1 MKEQAKS
8 FWAGVRAEVPLLIGV
23 FPFGMI
29 YGALALNA
37 GLSVPAAQ
45 MMSSIVFAGSAQFVT
60 TQLVHESAPGFVI
73 VLTIAV
79 VNLRHVLYSAS
90 LAPYLASL
98 STRWKTLLAYL
109 LTDEAYAP
117 TILKFEKDGSLPH
130 GHWFLFGAGLA
141 LWTNWQVSTALG
153 IFLGAA
159 IPESWSLDFA
169 LPLTFIA
176 MVVPVLKGRPY
187 VAAAL
192 SAGVTALIAYSLP
205 YRLGLILAAVV
216 GIAIGTFLENRD
228 DTKSGRGLPIYANLR
243 ESLNDSEIEEV
254 SSGDDPEENK

>member
-1 MKEQAKS
+1 MMNKQTQN
-8 FWAGVRAEVPLLIGV
+8 FLAGIRAEIPLLIGV

-29 YGALALNA
+29 YGALALNV
-37 GLSVPAAQ
+37 GLSTSAAQ
-45 MMSSIVFAGSAQFVT
+45 MMSSIVFAGSAQFIT
-60 TQLVHESAPGFVI
+60 AQLVHELTPGFVI

-98 STRWKTLLAYL
+98 PTRWKVLLSYL

-117 TILKFEKDGSLPH
+117 TILHYEKEGSTPDA
-130 GHWFLFGAGLA
+130 HWFLLGAGFS
-141 LWTNWQVSTALG
+141 LWFTWQVSTALG

-176 MVVPVLKGRPY
+176 MVVPVLKNQPAI
-187 VAAAL
+187 AAAL
-192 SAGVTALIAYSLP
+192 SAGAVSLVALSLP
-205 YRLGLILAAVV
+205 YRLGLILAALV
-216 GIAIGTFLENRD
+216 GILVGTLLEGRKSPE
-228 DTKSGRGLPIYANLR
+228 DTLPSKRGL
-243 ESLNDSEIEEV
+243 
-254 SSGDDPEENK
+254 

>member
-1 MKEQAKS
+1 MKEQAKF
-8 FWAGVRAEVPLLIGV
+8 FWAGIRSEVPLLIGV

-37 GLSVPAAQ
+37 GLTASAAQ
-45 MMSSIVFAGSAQFVT
+45 AMSSIVFAGSAQFVT
-60 TQLVHESAPGFVI
+60 AQLLRESAPGFVI
-73 VLTIAV
+73 VLTVAI

-90 LAPYLASL
+90 LAPYLAPL

-117 TILKFEKDGSLPH
+117 TILKYEREGATPQA
-130 GHWFLFGAGLA
+130 HWFLLGAGLA
-141 LWTNWQVSTALG
+141 LWGTWQGSTALG
-153 IFLGAA
+153 IFLGTA

-187 VAAAL
+187 VAATF
-192 SAGVTALIAYSLP
+192 SAGATALAAHSLP
-205 YRLGLILAAVV
+205 YKLGLILAALV
-216 GIAIGTFLENRD
+216 GITVGTYLE
-228 DTKSGRGLPIYANLR
+228 KKG
-243 ESLNDSEIEEV
+243 E
-254 SSGDDPEENK
+254 

>member
-1 MKEQAKS
+1 MNKQTKQ
-8 FWAGVRAEVPLLIGV
+8 FLAGVRAEFPLLVGV

-37 GLSVPAAQ
+37 GLSKSAAQ

-60 TQLVHESAPGFVI
+60 TQLIHESAPGLVI

-79 VNLRHVLYSAS
+79 VNLRHMLYSAS

-117 TILKFEKDGSLPH
+117 TVIKYERDGVQPFS
-130 GHWFLFGAGLA
+130 HWFLFGAGLA
-141 LWTNWQVSTALG
+141 LWSTWQASTALG
-153 IFLGAA
+153 IFLGTA

-187 VAAAL
+187 IAAAL
-192 SAGVTALIAYSLP
+192 SAGTVALVADALP
-205 YRLGLILAAVV
+205 FKLGLILAALV
-216 GIAIGTFLENRD
+216 GIAVGTVLE
-228 DTKSGRGLPIYANLR
+228 GRGAR
-243 ESLNDSEIEEV
+243 GGSL
-254 SSGDDPEENK
+254 